1 MKSQHKLVR
10 CPRARASLYLLRR
23 KMEEMVHSSHLGIQ
37 GFLRR
42 AREMFYWLR
51 MNAEFKDFIVK
62 CNICNSGTNQQAWRN
77 ANAQSWK
84 SHQSL
89 GQRLVQ
95 ICSCLTSVTTWL
107 RLTII
112 LLSSRR
118 ICLRKITWQIP
129 ELLLRS
135 WKCSLAALEFWKL
148 SFWLTKHPN
157 MLVQRLQSLQVAGT
171 FNTSFDIHGISKLV
185 EKLRVL

>member
-1 MKSQHKLVR
+1 MKSQHKLVC
-10 CPRARASLYLLRR
+10 CPRSRASLYLLRK

-37 GFLRR
+37 GCLRR
-42 AREMFYWLR
+42 ARDMFYWLR

-62 CNICNSGTNQQAWRN
+62 RTAIQVQASTAWRD

-84 SHQSL
+84 SHQRI

-107 RLTII
+107 LLTII

-129 ELLLRS
+129 ELSLRS
-135 WKCSLAALEFWKL
+135 WKCSLAAMEFWKL
-148 SFWLTKHPN
+148 SFWLTMQPN
-157 MLVQRLQSLQVAGT
+157 MLVQSSQSLQVAGT
-171 FNTSFDIHGISKLV
+171 FNTSFDLHGISKLV
-185 EKLRVL
+185 EKSRVS